1 MKRKYYLSRFC
12 FSILIPALLS
22 ACLGVQHQTTTTTR
36 ADIQFDT
43 PTPPV
48 AEAAIQ
54 HKSIEEIRQ
63 AYAEYLKNAVLD
75 DKSRLDALTRL
86 AEIEYGSSNK
96 LLNDSEASQDV
107 DPLEEKLYQQ
117 RLNKTIDLLSTS
129 IRDYPKAKENGILLY
144 QLAKAQSQNNQH
156 RESIQSLVQLAEN
169 FPKSPFFIEAQFRI
183 AEDAFSRQDYSAA
196 EYAYSEVIRSPGN
209 IVFYEKALFK
219 RGWSRFKQQYYSDA
233 NDDFVEAIQ
242 NHRFDAEDK
251 MNAAEKEQ
259 FSEYF
264 RSLALSFSYLNDP
277 QQLASYFRRL
287 PDFRYTYH
295 TYEVISDL
303 FQKQERYSDAVNT
316 HRQFIKDFPD
326 SESIPYSYLKIIEI
340 WKNSG
345 FNQKIYQAIEDF
357 YVAYNPSS
365 KYWINQNENSSVNRH
380 IRRALREYVILMT
393 SYYHNRFQTSQA
405 KAEVEN
411 AQKWYQRYLKHYE
424 AYAQQDN
431 IYFLYAE
438 LLSQLKQQE
447 KAFGYYERAAYDDD
461 LILNKEAAYA
471 TVLNSDQLYRSTKQ
485 ESYLEKHLDY
495 AQKFARQFTDDKRT
509 YNVTLHAT
517 EIAYQH
523 KYYKQCIELA
533 DLAFPKS
540 TGQSSTL
547 LSNLKAASYF
557 NLKEFKTA
565 EDIYSAILKS
575 SSAGSKQST
584 ELKDKLALSIYRQ
597 AEASKKDEDVNR
609 AIHHYARISL
619 IVPSTDTAA
628 TGLYDAI
635 ALNITHKQWP
645 ASVEL
650 IERFQKLYPRHARSA
665 DVSRK
670 LSLAYLESNQGIK
683 AAREFEKIAQV
694 DSNREVKAAAL
705 WQAAELYQEKNKS
718 SEAIKAY
725 KNYTQQPQ
733 VPHTQLLEA
742 SQRIAQLYASQGDY
756 KSSNI
761 WLYKILKSDGKALNN
776 VKTDQSRQITSES
789 YLTLARFEKNR
800 FENIRLIKPLK
811 KNLNNKKQAM
821 QSSVQLFAKA
831 SLNKIYPIATESTF
845 SIGKIYRD
853 FSKALLT
860 SERPDNLSAEELD
873 QYEILLED
881 QAFPFE
887 DKAIEFFEINLARI
901 KSGLYNDW
909 IQKSHQQL
917 IELFP
922 VRYNRKPRIDD
933 YVKEMQ

>member
-1 MKRKYYLSRFC
+1 MIGKNDLSKIY
-12 FSILIPALLS
+12 FSVLLPCILS
-22 ACLGVQHQTTTTTR
+22 ACLGVQQQTNQSS
-36 ADIQFDT
+36 DKSIPFDT
-43 PTPPV
+43 PTAPV
-48 AEAAIQ
+48 SEAYIK
-54 HKSIEEIRQ
+54 HKTVADIRQ

-75 DKSRLDALTRL
+75 DKSRLDALARL
-86 AEIEYGSSNK
+86 AELEYSSGNK
-96 LLNDSEASQDV
+96 LLNDTEANQDV
-107 DPLEEKLYQQ
+107 DPVEEKLYQQ
-117 RLNKTIDLLSTS
+117 RLDKTIELLKTS

-156 RESIQSLVQLAEN
+156 QDSIQSLVQLAEH
-169 FPKSPFFIEAQFRI
+169 FPKSPFYIEAQFRI

-196 EYAYSEVIRSPGN
+196 EYAYSEVIRAPGN
-209 IVFYEKALFK
+209 VVFFEKALFK
-219 RGWSRFKQQYYSDA
+219 RGWSRFKQQYYSEA
-233 NDDFVEAIQ
+233 NDDFIEAIQ
-242 NHRFDAEDK
+242 NHQFDAEDK

-264 RSLALSFSYLNDP
+264 RSIALSFSYLNDP
-277 QQLASYFRRL
+277 QQLADYFRKL

-326 SESIPYSYLKIIEI
+326 SENIPYSYLKIIEI

-365 KYWINQNENSSVNRH
+365 KYWINQNENSKVNRH
-380 IRRALREYVILMT
+380 IRRALREYVVLMA
-393 SYYHNRFQTSQA
+393 SYYHHRYQSSQA
-405 KAEVEN
+405 KSELEN
-411 AQKWYQRYLKHYE
+411 AEKWYQRYLKHYA

-438 LLSQLKQQE
+438 LLTQLKQQE
-447 KAFGYYERAAYDDD
+447 KAFVYYELAAYDDD

-471 TVLNSDQLYRSTKQ
+471 TVINSDQLYRKSKQ
-485 ESYLEKHLDY
+485 ISYLEKHLEY
-495 AQKFARQFTDDKRT
+495 AQKFARQFSDDQRA

-517 EIAYQH
+517 EVAYQN
-523 KYYKQCIELA
+523 KNYKQCIELA
-533 DLAFPKS
+533 DLAIPKS
-540 TGQSSTL
+540 RGQSL
-547 LSNLKAASYF
+547 AQINNLKAASYF
-557 NLKEFKTA
+557 NLKEFETA
-565 EDIYSAILKS
+565 EDIYTTILKS
-575 SSAGSKQST
+575 LPATSKQT
-584 ELKDKLALSIYRQ
+584 AEVKDKLALSIYRQ
-597 AEASKKDEDVNR
+597 AETSKQTDDLSR
-609 AIHHYARISL
+609 AIHHYARISE
-619 IVPSTDTAA
+619 IVPSTTTAA

-635 ALNITHKQWP
+635 ALNIQHKQWP
-645 ASVEL
+645 ASVTL
-650 IERFQKLYPRHARSA
+650 IKRFQTLYPRHELSS
-665 DVSRK
+665 DVSKK
-670 LSLAYLESNQGIK
+670 LSLAYLGSNQGIK

-705 WQAAELYQEKNKS
+705 WQAAELYQEKNKT

-725 KNYTQQPQ
+725 KNYTQQAQ
-733 VPHTQLLEA
+733 VPHTQLLQA
-742 SQRIAQLYASQGDY
+742 SQRIAQIYADQGDY
-756 KSSNI
+756 KSSNV

-789 YLTLARFEKNR
+789 YLALARFEKQR
-800 FENIRLIKPLK
+800 FENIQLVKPLK
-811 KNLNNKKQAM
+811 KNLRLKKEAM
-821 QSSVQLFAKA
+821 QSAVQLFAKA

-853 FSKALLT
+853 FSKSLLA
-860 SERPDNLSAEELD
+860 SERPANLSAEELD

-901 KSGLYNDW
+901 KSGLFNDW
-909 IQKSHQQL
+909 IQKSHQEL
-917 IELFP
+917 IALFP
-922 VRYNRKPRIDD
+922 VRYNRQPRIDD